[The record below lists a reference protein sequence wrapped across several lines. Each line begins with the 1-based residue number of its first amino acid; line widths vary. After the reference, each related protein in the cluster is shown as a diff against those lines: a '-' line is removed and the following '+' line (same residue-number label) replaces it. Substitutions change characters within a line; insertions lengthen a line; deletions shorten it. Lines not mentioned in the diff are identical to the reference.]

1 MVVNK
6 FWEIEETHLTVR
18 VHPLPKVI
26 KNMISGD
33 VGKVSDWQVQTG
45 GNKKRVGEREKG
57 RKGEREKGRKGERE
71 KGRKGEREKGRRDN
85 WQPALKAPDPIILDK

>member
-6 FWEIEETHLTVR
+6 FWEIEEMHLTVR

-33 VGKVSDWQVQTG
+33 VGKVSDSQVQTG
-45 GNKKRVGEREKG
+45 ANKKRGRGVGEVTKG
-57 RKGEREKGRKGERE
+57 KWTPR
-71 KGRKGEREKGRRDN
+71 
-85 WQPALKAPDPIILDK
+85 